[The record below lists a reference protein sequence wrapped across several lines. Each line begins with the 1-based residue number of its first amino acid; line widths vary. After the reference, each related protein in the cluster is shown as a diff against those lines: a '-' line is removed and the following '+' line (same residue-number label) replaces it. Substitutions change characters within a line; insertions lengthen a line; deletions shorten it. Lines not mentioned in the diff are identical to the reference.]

1 MIIQKLSRATF
12 CDLPDFHD
20 DKGIFLYS
28 MGIFTTEQAA
38 WLSLSVNIDHQKLET
53 TAKGPV

>member
-1 MIIQKLSRATF
+1 MTIKEY
-12 CDLPDFHD
+12 
-20 DKGIFLYS
+20 FLINS
-28 MGIFTTEQAA
+28 MGILTTEQAA